1 MKIKELIKILE
12 SHPNPEA
19 EVNLIGN
26 VINSEDSDEDFDCDF
41 EVQHTDDFYQD
52 FIEILVMPKNELNHL
67 ISMHIAQKDRGNFM
81 NTDKTIAINSYGEVL
96 QVGTTVGNEGAE
108 DETAEIDS
116 FEFDEESNEVLANTN
131 LGTAHID
138 FLFNV

>member
-12 SHPNPEA
+12 SNTNHEA

-41 EVQHTDDFYQD
+41 EVQHTDNFYQD

-67 ISMHIAQKDRGNFM
+67 ISMHIPQSERGNFL
-81 NTDKTIAINSYGEVL
+81 NTEKTIAINSYGESFM
-96 QVGTTVGNEGAE
+96 VGCEVGNEGAE
-108 DETAEIDS
+108 NETAVIES
-116 FEFDEESNEVLANTN
+116 FES
-131 LGTAHID
+131 
-138 FLFNV
+138 